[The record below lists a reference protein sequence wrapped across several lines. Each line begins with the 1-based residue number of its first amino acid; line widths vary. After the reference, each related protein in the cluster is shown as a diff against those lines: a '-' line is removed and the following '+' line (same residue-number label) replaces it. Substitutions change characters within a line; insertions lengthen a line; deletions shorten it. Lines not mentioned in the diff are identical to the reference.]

1 MPVGEADA
9 DECDEIEETG
19 HAQQG
24 VEPTLV
30 LHMKKSGDKTKAK
43 VGIKHRFFLKKVWR
57 HYDSSFNINIIC
69 NIHSYNTSTHSFI
82 LHHLPRSAVVSMRIR
97 IQSMD
102 DQNLQNFTAGK

>member
-1 MPVGEADA
+1 LPVGEADA
-9 DECDEIEETG
+9 DEGDEIEETG

-30 LHMKKSGDKTKAK
+30 LHIQKSGDKIKALNI
-43 VGIKHRFFLKKVWR
+43 GFFLKKVWW